1 MMSPDEAMMPPS
13 TIISGSNIVARLA
26 TAMPMYFAVS
36 RTTEIET
43 PSPVRAPCRMSAA
56 VIFEKSPLT

>member
-1 MMSPDEAMMPPS
+1 MPPS
-13 TIISGSNIVARLA
+13 TTTSGSNIVARLA

-36 RTTEIET
+36 RTTEIDT
-43 PSPVRAPCRMSAA
+43 PSPARAPCRMSAA